1 MLYNSIY
8 KPTSHSHTTSILH
21 RLSRSIILCFYHPIP
36 FQFILSPPFFLTL
49 IPCLLSSF
57 LFLMLHHHLL
67 LLSLILF
74 LFSFTSSS
82 VTVILLSSFL
92 PKLLFLFFIKR
103 YLFCHLRLVLSNC
116 TFPSYYPTKGLIWLP
131 MSSIPCV
138 LHVTLVSSS
147 LHLEKCKRIKFGTKI
162 SR

>member
-1 MLYNSIY
+1 
-8 KPTSHSHTTSILH
+8 
-21 RLSRSIILCFYHPIP
+21 
-36 FQFILSPPFFLTL
+36 
-49 IPCLLSSF
+49 
-57 LFLMLHHHLL
+57 MLHHHLL

-74 LFSFTSSS
+74 LFGFTSSS

-92 PKLLFLFFIKR
+92 PKLLFLSFIKR
-103 YLFCHLRLVLSNC
+103 YLLCHLRLVLSNC

-147 LHLEKCKRIKFGTKI
+147 LHLEKCKRIKLGNKI
-162 SR
+162 STYPTEQPAYLTLQTVILRQQAAARTV